1 MKTNKTLE
9 NTKSNPEINFLIIV
23 LVYNNLQTAK
33 YKITNNIIIIIRY
46 KIKINNLKVWNKY
59 KKQRNKSSNCLK
71 YLQIIYLQ

>member
-71 YLQIIYLQ
+71 YLQIIYL

>member
-1 MKTNKTLE
+1 MKTIKTLE

-46 KIKINNLKVWNKY
+46 KIKINNLKVRNKY

-71 YLQIIYLQ
+71 YLQIIYL